1 MKVRIMMKNTNITGE
16 SGNIPIASR
25 FDVVLYVALGCL
37 NIALVAI
44 FSDIF
49 SIPPLI
55 IAAIGLVIYL
65 AEIAFIGFKRRA
77 SVKALPRKN
86 IHELLLENGSA
97 VFKKSKNPMIAFDS
111 SDAVLWYNDAFND
124 ASLGEN
130 YIGKNLS
137 SIFGA
142 NFLDSVKKDG
152 MLVYDGRKYGAQTFE
167 ISSDSPGLY
176 MLLLEDKT
184 ALAELESKYFNER
197 VAVAY
202 IAIDNIEDVLQFVHD
217 SVTDAVSTV
226 EAKLKAWAASL
237 GAIIRPYENDK
248 FIMLFDYI
256 HLEKMVKDKF
266 SILDEV
272 REARVGDSVSIT
284 VSIGIAAVG
293 GSLAEREAIAKDA
306 IDTAL
311 QRGGDQVV
319 YRTETETAYYG
330 GMTKSVYKRSNVRSR
345 AFSNKLTALISRKD
359 NVIIMGHRYG
369 DFDSFGA
376 SVGVAHLAMLCGV
389 KTNIAV
395 DMRDRNLM
403 PCIEM
408 MQNTATYSQ
417 VFVDNAEGLDLIG
430 PDTLL
435 VLVDHNS
442 KTRAQFDDIAKK
454 INSVAII
461 DHHRKIDATE
471 DPSVELSFI
480 EPSASSAC
488 ELVTEMLENAISS
501 RTLMKEEAD
510 MLLAG
515 IILDTKQLTRNT
527 GTRTFGAAQYLRG
540 AGADPADV
548 YSMFKT
554 SAAELSKESRFHTNI
569 TTYRGNIAISSCDGD
584 TDSSY
589 RVLASK
595 AADKMLTLK
604 GIDAAFALVRIG
616 EQIHISGRSNGKINV
631 QLILEKLHG
640 GGHFDVAGAQ
650 VDSDS
655 VIAVLET
662 LKESID
668 EYLNRQQTEAV

>member
-1 MKVRIMMKNTNITGE
+1 MKNNNRTGE

-25 FDVVLYVALGCL
+25 FEMVLYAALGCL
-37 NIALVAI
+37 NLILVAVFVEI
-44 FSDIF
+44 LP
-49 SIPPLI
+49 IPAVF
-55 IAAIGLVIYL
+55 IAALGLLLYL
-65 AEIAFIGFKRRA
+65 AEVTVI
-77 SVKALPRKN
+77 S
-86 IHELLLENGSA
+86 
-97 VFKKSKNPMIAFDS
+97 FKKGISSKIKPVKNVHDLLSEKGSKIFKDSQVPTLIFDSRDMIVWYNEAFDGR
-111 SDAVLWYNDAFND
+111 A
-124 ASLGEN
+124 LGEN
-130 YIGKNLS
+130 YIGKSLEEA
-137 SIFGA
+137 FGKEYVESFSE
-142 NFLDSVKKDG
+142 NKRLDFAG
-152 MLVYDGRKYGAQTFE
+152 RVYSTETFE
-167 ISSDSPGLY
+167 ITSDATGLY
-176 MLLLEDKT
+176 VIMFYDMTELS
-184 ALAELESKYFNER
+184 ELERKYNNER
-197 VAVAY
+197 LAVAY
-202 IAIDNIEDVLQFVHD
+202 IAIDNIEDVLQYVHD
-217 SVTDAVSTV
+217 NVADAVSEV
-226 EAKLKAWAASL
+226 QGKLKEWAASI
-237 GAIIRPYENDK
+237 GAILRPYENDK
-248 FIMLFDYI
+248 FIMLFDCV
-256 HLEKMVKDKF
+256 HLESLVKDKF
-266 SILDEV
+266 SILDKV
-272 REARVGDSVSIT
+272 RDARVGDSVSIT

-293 GSLAEREAIAKDA
+293 GSLAEREAVAKDA

-330 GMTKSVYKRSNVRSR
+330 GKTKSVYKRSNVRSR
-345 AFSNKLTALISRKD
+345 TFSNKLTALFARKD

-376 SVGVAHLAMLCGV
+376 SVGVARLAMLCGA

-395 DMRDRNLM
+395 DMRDRNLA

-408 MQNTATYSQ
+408 MQKTSMYAT
-417 VFVDNAEGLDLIG
+417 VFVDNAEGLDLVG

-442 KTRAQFDDIAKK
+442 KSRAQFADVAKK
-454 INSVAII
+454 VTSVAII
-461 DHHRKIDATE
+461 DHHRKIDSVE

-480 EPSASSAC
+480 EPSASSCC

-501 RTLMKEEAD
+501 RSLLKEEAD

-554 SAAELSKESRFHTNI
+554 SASELSKEARFHTNI
-569 TTYRGNIAISSCDGD
+569 TTYRNNIAISACDGD
-584 TDSSY
+584 TDASY
-589 RVLASK
+589 RVVASK

-616 EQIHISGRSNGKINV
+616 EQIHISGRSNGTINV

-650 VDSDS
+650 VESAS
-655 VIAVLET
+655 VISVLET
-662 LKESID
+662 LKASID
-668 EYLNRQQTEAV
+668 EYLDKQQTV

>member
-1 MKVRIMMKNTNITGE
+1 MRMTMKSINITGE

-44 FSDIF
+44 ISAVTA
-49 SIPPLI
+49 IPTVLV
-55 IAAIGLVIYL
+55 AAIGLVLYL
-65 AEIAFIGFKRRA
+65 AEIAFVQFKRGA
-77 SVKALPRKN
+77 SVKSLPRKN
-86 IHELLLENGSA
+86 IHELLLENGST
-97 VFKKSKNPMIAFDS
+97 VFKNSKDPMIAFDS
-111 SDAVLWYNDAFND
+111 SDIALWYNDAFAD
-124 ASLGEN
+124 VALGEN
-130 YIGKNLS
+130 YIGKDLTE
-137 SIFGA
+137 IFGDD
-142 NFLDSVKKDG
+142 FIGGIKKDG
-152 MLVYDGRKYGAQTFE
+152 TLTFGGRRYNAQTFE
-167 ISSDSPGLY
+167 VLSDAPGLY
-176 MLLLEDKT
+176 MLVLDDKT
-184 ALAELESKYFNER
+184 EFDELEARYFNER

-217 SVTDAVSTV
+217 SVSDAVSAV
-226 EAKLKAWAASL
+226 EAKLKAWASSL
-237 GAIIRPYENDK
+237 GAIIRAYENDK
-248 FIMLFDYI
+248 FIMLFDCV
-256 HLEKMVKDKF
+256 HLEKLVKDKF
-266 SILDEV
+266 SILDDV

-284 VSIGIAAVG
+284 VSMGIAAVG

-319 YRTETETAYYG
+319 YRTETETLYYG
-330 GMTKSVYKRSNVRSR
+330 GKTKSVYKRSNVRSR

-369 DFDSFGA
+369 DFDSLGA
-376 SVGVAHLAMLCGV
+376 SIGIARLAMLCGV

-408 MQNTATYSQ
+408 LQKTSTYSQ

-442 KTRAQFDDIAKK
+442 KTRAQFDDIARK

-501 RTLMKEEAD
+501 RNLLKEEAD

-540 AGADPADV
+540 AGADPSDV

-554 SAAELSKESRFHTNI
+554 SVAELSKESRFHTNI

-616 EQIHISGRSNGKINV
+616 GQIHISGRSNGTVNV

-650 VDSDS
+650 VNSDS
-655 VIAVLET
+655 VIAVLEA

-668 EYLNRQQTEAV
+668 EYLNKQQTEAV